1 MDKTQMY
8 DCFFCGA
15 PKSCKFINGK
25 GYVVLGQ
32 SQDGKDFGTHPM
44 CEKCQQPKTT
54 KGGEIK

>member
-1 MDKTQMY
+1 MY